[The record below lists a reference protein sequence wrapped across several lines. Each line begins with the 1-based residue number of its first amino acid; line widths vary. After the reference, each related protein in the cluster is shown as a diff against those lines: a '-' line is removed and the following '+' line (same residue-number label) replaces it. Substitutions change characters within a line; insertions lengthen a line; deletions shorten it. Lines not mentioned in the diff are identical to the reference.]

1 MVSQLA
7 VELLVVI
14 RMGIVVGVVVVKQK
28 LSDCVKGYWGGR
40 W

>member
-1 MVSQLA
+1 VVSQLA

-28 LSDCVKGYWGGR
+28 LLDCVKG
-40 W
+40 